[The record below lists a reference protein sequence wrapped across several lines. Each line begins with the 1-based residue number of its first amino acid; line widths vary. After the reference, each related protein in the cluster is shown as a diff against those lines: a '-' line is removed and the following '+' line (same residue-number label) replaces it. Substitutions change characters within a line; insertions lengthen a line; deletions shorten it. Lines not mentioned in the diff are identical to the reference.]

1 MIDAFKSKTK
11 DNSKLFLPTKVPE
24 IKTIQTNKL
33 LYIFNV
39 HHGITI
45 VTIYIVHIQLFL
57 YIVFSLTRYPS
68 DIHSL
73 FCFHFNVLNNKQN
86 NVLRGT

>member
-1 MIDAFKSKTK
+1 MLLNPRQKTTVNYSYQQKSLKSKQY
-11 DNSKLFLPTKVPE
+11 KL
-24 IKTIQTNKL
+24 ISY
-33 LYIFNV
+33 YIFFNV

-45 VTIYIVHIQLFL
+45 VTIMIVEIQLFL